1 MTRPCKSFRSNIA
14 GMPGFTGIHERLS
27 AGIDR
32 VLKEIG
38 RLAQAAASVD
48 MLEQAQQSG
57 LDTGRD
63 TEHAKQQHQYKT
75 VTNGFHVS
83 RRFFPGQAMSVAGR
97 VNRPV
102 YMLIGRPAG
111 FFNAG

>member
-1 MTRPCKSFRSNIA
+1 MTCPCKSVRSNVA

-32 VLKEIG
+32 VLKELG

-83 RRFFPGQAMSVAGR
+83 RRFFIRASRICCWPGKPACIPAD
-97 VNRPV
+97 
-102 YMLIGRPAG
+102 RPAG
-111 FFNAG
+111 RIL